1 MMMNPF
7 LLKSST
13 GNYCQDPRYFFTV
26 TVKFRNEE
34 NILQNIK
41 RGISGLF

>member
-7 LLKSST
+7 SLKSST
-13 GNYCQDPRYFFTV
+13 GNYCQDPRYIFTI
-26 TVKFRNEE
+26 TMKLRNEG

-41 RGISGLF
+41 RGANGLF